1 MIALNPPWF
10 VLFGSAF
17 GTAGPLAGLMVILI
31 VYLSPV
37 WNKQRRGWHDK
48 TSSTVVVKAI

>member
-1 MIALNPPWF
+1 
-10 VLFGSAF
+10 
-17 GTAGPLAGLMVILI
+17 MVILI